1 MLNTANGGSFSIELL
16 EECHGFICFRVQGKG
31 ALKDFK
37 NEAGGHRFQRVSPT
51 ERKGR
56 VHTSTI
62 TVAVLPEVSEIE
74 LKINPEDLEFK
85 ATRGSGAGGQH
96 RNVTDSAV
104 IVTHLPSNIKV
115 RCESE
120 RSQHQN
126 KEIALDIL
134 RAKLQSIA
142 TEKATTSYNSERKTQ
157 VGSGQRGD
165 KVRTIRLQDDL
176 VVDHQ
181 TDKKMSAKLYMKGH
195 IDLLY

>member
-1 MLNTANGGSFSIELL
+1 MLSIAKGGSFSIELL
-16 EECHGFICFRVQGKG
+16 EECHGFICFRVKGKT

-37 NEAGGHRFQRVSPT
+37 NEGGGHRFQRVSPT

-62 TVAVLPEVSEIE
+62 TVAVLPEVSEVE
-74 LKINPEDLEFK
+74 LKINPEDLEWK

-104 IVTHLPSNIKV
+104 ILTHLPSKMKI

-134 RAKLQSIA
+134 RARLQSIA
-142 TEKATTSYNSERKTQ
+142 TENATSAYNSERKNQ

-165 KVRTIRLQDDL
+165 KIRTIRLQDDV

-181 TDKKMSAKLYMKGH
+181 TNKKMSAKLYLKGH